1 MRNGFEFN
9 GKNTT
14 DFKRVTV
21 RTKDRPVFPQ
31 VKEFTVSADET
42 DGEYDFTDVF
52 GCI

>member
-31 VKEFTVSADET
+31 VKEFTVE
-42 DGEYDFTDVF
+42 
-52 GCI
+52 CRRNRR

>member
-31 VKEFTVSADET
+31 VKGV
-42 DGEYDFTDVF
+42 YRK
-52 GCI
+52 CRRNRR